1 MLYRVL
7 TLAGEKIK
15 GKTLNKTTDDTAL
28 NTTLEDLQNYA
39 VYEIRVLA
47 FTVKG
52 DGAASQSITAGT
64 LSIKNIVKRVNLLS
78 NLVFRVVDRKNL
90 CLVLRFAR
98 ASC

>member
-1 MLYRVL
+1 VLYRVL

-64 LSIKNIVKRVNLLS
+64 L
-78 NLVFRVVDRKNL
+78 
-90 CLVLRFAR
+90 
-98 ASC
+98 